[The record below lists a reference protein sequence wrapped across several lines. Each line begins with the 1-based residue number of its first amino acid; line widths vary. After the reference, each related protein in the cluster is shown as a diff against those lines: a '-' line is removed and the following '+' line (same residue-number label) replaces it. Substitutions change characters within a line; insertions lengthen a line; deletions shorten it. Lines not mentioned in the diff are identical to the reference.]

1 MNKDLMNCQRRVLG
15 ILGFLLPPC
24 CLLFGLL
31 GNNLPNWYASISAT
45 YYANSKICMIGLL
58 FSVAI
63 FFYIY
68 HGYELIDVIFSCIQ
82 ATSALMIIVFPCN
95 TYGITGKV
103 GLFGL
108 DVLTSHNIHCVGA
121 AMLFVSFATNI
132 MFLFTKGNSG
142 TEGKKKRNIVYYI
155 TGTIIYLCCLFQGIT
170 TVLPN
175 KIYFTGLT
183 MIDEWIMLWAFS
195 FAWLT
200 KSEMFPFL
208 ND

>member
-1 MNKDLMNCQRRVLG
+1 MNYQRRVLG
-15 ILGFLLPPC
+15 VLGFLLAPC

-31 GNNLPNWYASISAT
+31 GNNLPDWYGSISAT

-95 TYGITGKV
+95 TSYVNGKV

-108 DVLTSHNIHCVGA
+108 DVSISHNFHCIGA
-121 AMLFVSFATNI
+121 AVLFLSFATNI

-142 TEGKKKRNIVYYI
+142 TEGKRKRNIVYY
-155 TGTIIYLCCLFQGIT
+155 TTATIIYVLCLFQGLV
-170 TVLPN
+170 TVIPN

-183 MIDEWIMLWAFS
+183 MINEWIMLWAFS